1 MYRPTHPHS
10 NLLLDHLV
18 QYVPYRI
25 VSCASCKM
33 CAVHLG
39 NATRSKLVCLCDRL
53 SAAFECDLPSVESGI
68 LKIILPHALRPAPF
82 DRNAGRVPLYFIRNH
97 WATLPNTGDLFCHEH
112 VFILIFIL
120 RGADLKSSCEP
131 WPHTMEQTC
140 PRCRTSSFQN
150 PQLKLMVNVWGHRL

>member
-53 SAAFECDLPSVESGI
+53 SAVFECDLPSVESGI
-68 LKIILPHALRPAPF
+68 LK
-82 DRNAGRVPLYFIRNH
+82 LYCHMLYDQLLSI
-97 WATLPNTGDLFCHEH
+97 ATLGVSHCILFETIEQPC
-112 VFILIFIL
+112 LIQEI
-120 RGADLKSSCEP
+120 SSAMNMCLF
-131 WPHTMEQTC
+131 
-140 PRCRTSSFQN
+140 SFSFYVGQI
-150 PQLKLMVNVWGHRL
+150 